1 MRWFRERP
9 IQQKLMALALLCAG
23 LALALAFL
31 GFFANELLT
40 YQSATIEELEALALV
55 LGNNVAAALAFDDKP
70 SADEI
75 LLGLRGHPKVEAA
88 AVYSRDGY
96 LFAGYRGIL
105 TSLPLIEPANREAE
119 AGSGDRIVFHSDI
132 VLDEERLGAIFI
144 YASARPMRDRLARY
158 GVIALLVLLVSFAA
172 AWILSARLQRLIS
185 NPILDLAATMKQVS
199 QERDYSLRARKES
212 GDELGVLV
220 DGFNHMLGEVD
231 RGHQALAHHR
241 ENLEKIVETR
251 TIELVAA
258 KEKAEESAR
267 LKSEFLANMS
277 HEIRTPLNGVIGMVS
292 LLCET
297 DIDDEQRDYLEI
309 VETSSKSLL
318 SIINDILDFSKIE
331 AGKIE
336 FESVDFDLTEIV
348 EGSVDVVAARTSRE
362 VEVVSLIAARTPLW
376 LRGDPGRLRQ
386 VLLNL
391 LSNAVKFT
399 SHGEVS
405 HIVST
410 LEEAGPRRVLRFSVK
425 DTGCGLQPET
435 IPRLFEAFTQA
446 DGSTT
451 RKYGGTGLG
460 LAISKKLVEG
470 MGGTIGCN
478 SVLGKGAEFWFTIPF
493 QSALQPAP
501 SEPDSRLLK
510 GRRVLVVDDNLVN
523 RAALRTRVESWGMI
537 AFEAASGGEA
547 VAVADRLAGENTPLD
562 VVFVDHAIPPATGA
576 EVLAA
581 IRGRPSTAATPVIL
595 TTAHWDRPPA
605 TWAAAGFSASLTKPV
620 KRSALFECL
629 LKVLGTGLDTA
640 TAGNGHWPESA
651 ETPRGAPPR
660 VLVAEDNVVN
670 QKVAVRMLQRL
681 GFLPEVVSHGLDA
694 VRAARETDYDA
705 ILMDCQMPEM
715 DGYQATAE
723 IRRSRGAGRWIPIIA
738 LTANAM
744 EGDREKCLEAGMDD
758 YLAKPFSLKALG
770 DVLDRWASK
779 REPVPHEAAR

>member
-231 RGHQALAHHR
+231 HGHQALAHHR

-292 LLCET
+292 LLRET

-581 IRGRPSTAATPVIL
+581 IRGRPSTAESPAIL
-595 TTAHWDRPPA
+595 MTTHWDRPPA